1 MRQDAL
7 FTLRELCQT
16 LGVSRSGYY
25 AHRHKAQ
32 RPRRQKDRQLSLQ
45 IAAAFEQSRRT
56 YGTPRLVYEL
66 RAQGQSVGRRR
77 IARLMRQ
84 QGLQARQKRRFVP
97 RTTQSAPHRTPAQN
111 QLLNRP
117 APQQLNEVWVTD
129 LTCLPTKEGWLYLS
143 AQMDL
148 CSRRILGWAVADHME
163 TSLPLLSLQRALA
176 NRKNHPSTL
185 IHHSDQGSQYT
196 SSIFN
201 KTLKQHRLVSSMS
214 RRGNCYD
221 NAAMESFWAT
231 LKTECFGT
239 LIPETRAQTQSMVF
253 DYIETFYNPVRRHS
267 SLQYQS
273 PANYEKQLPLN

>member
-1 MRQDAL
+1 MRQDAF

-25 AHRHKAQ
+25 AHHHKAQ

-97 RTTQSAPHRTPAQN
+97 RTTQSAPHRTPAPN

-129 LTCLPTKEGWLYLS
+129 LTYLPTKEGWLYLS

-148 CSRRILGWAVADHME
+148 QSAHPGLGRRRPHGNNPPPAFATASFGKPKKPPFHLDPSQRSR
-163 TSLPLLSLQRALA
+163 LSIYQ
-176 NRKNHPSTL
+176 
-185 IHHSDQGSQYT
+185 
-196 SSIFN
+196 
-201 KTLKQHRLVSSMS
+201 QHL
-214 RRGNCYD
+214 
-221 NAAMESFWAT
+221 
-231 LKTECFGT
+231 
-239 LIPETRAQTQSMVF
+239 
-253 DYIETFYNPVRRHS
+253 
-267 SLQYQS
+267 
-273 PANYEKQLPLN
+273 